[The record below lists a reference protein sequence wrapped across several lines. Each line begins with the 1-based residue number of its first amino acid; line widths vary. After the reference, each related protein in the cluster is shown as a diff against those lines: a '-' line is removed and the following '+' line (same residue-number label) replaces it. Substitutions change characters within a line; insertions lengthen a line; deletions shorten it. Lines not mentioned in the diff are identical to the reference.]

1 MIRLWESTEKNF
13 KGNQW
18 ILNECTKCEITEVI
32 NGEFAL
38 DLEYPLQDTKG
49 ISKYIVRG
57 NLITCPM
64 KDNRPEQQFRIRKV
78 EKTSSKVV
86 VYAEAKLISDL
97 RANRVRKMT
106 IAGKTRK
113 QAIQYILDNTLEKN
127 NFTVGNLD
135 NNVNS
140 NVIVNIEEGSALEA
154 LMGKENSILSE
165 YGGEFI
171 INNNTIDIVDSRGSN
186 NGFTIAYGKNIS
198 SIKETIDDTDL
209 VTVLIPKVGDL
220 RLPEYYVES
229 PKVNNYEKKYFKE
242 VELKLKI
249 WDGKGQK
256 ASNEVTETEAYKI
269 IRETCSKMFAEEKL
283 DQINFNYCVDLVT
296 LGKTEEY
303 KEYAILETT
312 NLGDLIEIKHKLLNL
327 DLAGRINKTIYNALS
342 DKYSKLEIGFVK
354 QDITDIIN
362 TTVKQIEF
370 AKQEVTLRVENMQ
383 NNLSTQIKLTED
395 TLRTEASNSKK
406 ELQTSI
412 NQTASQ
418 IRQEALDTKKNLE
431 SSITQ
436 TASKI
441 NAVVQSGNAQGSWEL
456 NKDAFKVAFS
466 GASDGYTQI
475 NGDGITINDGKFR
488 IRHDGD
494 TVFNVSKR
502 GYARAVRGFEVS
514 GNGEDTYCLI
524 DNTGLEISNEN
535 GYTGRIEAHSKKTA
549 LFIPDDLYI
558 GSNLRVSMYSTFDK
572 NLDVDKD
579 LWVGGDLDVE
589 GSKPCLQNTLNYGK
603 RRITAYETAEY
614 YFGDIGE
621 GNIRNGECII
631 AFEDIFKECVNT
643 DVGYQV
649 FTQIYNGSISK
660 IDRYPN
666 YFIVYG
672 QDETKFAWEIK
683 AKRKGYENVRLEE
696 KIDLNDDVES
706 IVKVES
712 LLKDDVI
719 NTENILLEGND
730 SK

>member
-1 MIRLWESTEKNF
+1 MIRLWESAEKNF

-18 ILNECTKCEITEVI
+18 ILSECTKCQITEII
-32 NGEFAL
+32 NGEFTL

-49 ISKYIVRG
+49 ISNYIVRG
-57 NLITCPM
+57 NIITCPM
-64 KDNRPEQQFRIRKV
+64 KDTRSEQQFRIRKV
-78 EKTSSKVV
+78 EKTSSKVI
-86 VYAEAKLISDL
+86 VYAETKLIADL

-113 QAIQYILDNTLEKN
+113 EAIQYILANTLEKN

-135 NNVNS
+135 NNAIS
-140 NVIVNIEEGSALEA
+140 NVIVDVKEGSALEA
-154 LMGKENSILSE
+154 LIGKENSILGE

-171 INNNTIDIVDSRGSN
+171 INNNAIDIVDSRGSN
-186 NGFTIAYGKNIS
+186 DGFTISYGKNIA

-242 VELKLKI
+242 IELKLKI
-249 WDGKGQK
+249 WDGKGEK
-256 ASNEVTETEAYKI
+256 ASNEVAEAEAYKI
-269 IRETCSKMFAEEKL
+269 IRETCSKMFAEEKF
-283 DQINFNYCVDLVT
+283 DQINFNYSVDLVT

-303 KEYAILETT
+303 KEYAILENTS
-312 NLGDLIEIKHKLLNL
+312 LGDLVEIKHRLLNL
-327 DLAGRINKTIYNALS
+327 DLVGRINKTIYDVLS
-342 DKYSKLEIGFVK
+342 DKYIKLEIGFAK
-354 QDITDIIN
+354 QDIADLIN
-362 TTVKQIEF
+362 TTVKQIET
-370 AKQEVTLRVENMQ
+370 AKQEVTLRVESMQ
-383 NNLSTQIKLTED
+383 NTLSTQIKLTED
-395 TLRTEASNSKK
+395 TLRTEAANSKNQ
-406 ELQTSI
+406 LQTSI

-418 IRQEALDTKKNLE
+418 IRQEALDTKNNLQ

-436 TASKI
+436 NANKI
-441 NAVVQSGNAQGSWEL
+441 NAVVQGGNTQGSWEL

-488 IRHDGD
+488 IRHDGE

-514 GNGEDTYCLI
+514 GNDEDTYCLI
-524 DNTGLEISNEN
+524 DSTGLEISNEN
-535 GYTGRIEAHSKKTA
+535 GYTGRIEAHSRKTA

-558 GSNLRVSMYSTFDK
+558 GSNLNVSKYSLFNQD
-572 NLDVDKD
+572 LDVNKD

-621 GNIRNGECII
+621 GVIRNGECII
-631 AFEDIFKECVNT
+631 VFEDIFKECVNT
-643 DVGYQV
+643 DISYQV
-649 FTQIYNGSISK
+649 FTQIYNGGISK

-672 QDETKFAWEIK
+672 ENETKFAWEIK

-696 KIDLNDDVES
+696 KINLKDDVENL
-706 IVKVES
+706 IKVES
-712 LLKDDVI
+712 LLKDEVI
-719 NTENILLEGND
+719 NTENILLEGKD
-730 SK
+730 LK

>member
-18 ILNECTKCEITEVI
+18 ILNECTKCEITETI

-57 NLITCPM
+57 NIITCPV
-64 KDNRPEQQFRIRKV
+64 KDSRPEQQFRIRKV
-78 EKTSSKVV
+78 EKTSSKVI
-86 VYAEAKLISDL
+86 VYAEAKLLADL
-97 RANRVRKMT
+97 KANRVRKMT

-113 QAIQYILDNTLEKN
+113 QAIQYIFDNTLEKSS
-127 NFTVGNLD
+127 FMAQNLD
-135 NNVNS
+135 TNTNT
-140 NVIVNIEEGSALEA
+140 NVIINIEEGSALEA
-154 LMGKENSILSE
+154 LIGKENSILSE

-171 INNNTIDIVDSRGSN
+171 INNNTMDIVGSRGSN

-209 VTVLIPKVGDL
+209 VTVLIPKVGDI
-220 RLPEYYVES
+220 RLPEYCVES
-229 PKVNNYEKKYFKE
+229 PKVNNYEKKYFKD

-249 WDGKGQK
+249 WDGKGEK
-256 ASNEVTETEAYKI
+256 GRDEVTQAEAYRI
-269 IRETCSKMFAEEKL
+269 IRTACNKMFAEEKL
-283 DQINFNYCVDLVT
+283 DQINFNYSVDLVT

-303 KEYAILETT
+303 KEYSILESTSLG
-312 NLGDLIEIKHKLLNL
+312 NLVEIKHKILNL
-327 DLAGRINKTIYNALS
+327 DLSGRINKTIYNVLS
-342 DKYSKLEIGFVK
+342 DKYIKLEIGFAK
-354 QDITDIIN
+354 QDIADIIN
-362 TTVKQIEF
+362 TAVKQIDF
-370 AKQEVTLRVENMQ
+370 AKQEITLRVENMQ
-383 NNLSTQIKLTED
+383 NNLSTQIKMTED
-395 TLRTEASNSKK
+395 TLRIEATNNKT

-412 NQTASQ
+412 DQTASE
-418 IRQEALDTKKNLE
+418 IRQEAVNTKNNLE

-436 TASKI
+436 NASKI
-441 NAVVQSGNAQGSWEL
+441 SAVVQSGNTQGSWEL
-456 NKDAFKVAFS
+456 NREAFKVAFN

-514 GNGEDTYCLI
+514 GNGDDTYCLI
-524 DNTGLEISNEN
+524 DSTGLEISNEN
-535 GYTGRIEAHSKKTA
+535 GYTGRIEAHPKKKA
-549 LFIPDDLYI
+549 LFIPEDLYI
-558 GSNLRVSMYSTFDK
+558 GSNLHVNMYSVFNED
-572 NLDVDKD
+572 LDVDKD
-579 LWVGGDLDVE
+579 LWVGGDLDVK
-589 GSKPCLQNTLNYGK
+589 GSKHCLQNTKSYGK
-603 RRITAYETAEY
+603 RRVSAYETAEY

-621 GNIRNGECII
+621 GTIKNGECII
-631 AFEDIFKECVNT
+631 VFEDIFEECVNT
-643 DVGYQV
+643 DIGYQV

-672 QDETKFAWEIK
+672 DEDTEFAWEIK

-696 KIDLNDDVES
+696 SID
-706 IVKVES
+706 
-712 LLKDDVI
+712 LKDDKENLLKAETLLKNEAI
-719 NTENILLEGND
+719 NIENILLEGND
-730 SK
+730 